1 MKFTSLTT
9 TIISVAA
16 MAGVAIA
23 SDNLVITPKNLPCNG
38 ADSAGCSTGI
48 KGFNNGNDFGYYCS
62 PTNKITY
69 YEACSCKHCCKVLSG
84 GADFSCPEA

>member
-23 SDNLVITPKNLPCNG
+23 SDNLVLTPMNFPCTK
-38 ADSAGCSTGI
+38 ADSVGCSNL

-62 PTNKITY
+62 PTEKIDY
-69 YEACSCKHCCKVLSG
+69 YEACSCKHCCKVLSDG
-84 GADFSCPEA
+84 SDFTCPEA